1 MLTSKRT
8 DELMTFDGRERLR
21 DELMLKLNTVMPT
34 EQQVVKIFFTDF
46 IIQ

>member
-1 MLTSKRT
+1 
-8 DELMTFDGRERLR
+8 MTFDGRERLR